1 MYRKK
6 VISLLI
12 SGALF
17 GPELAFAYSTVI
29 GGQVINSTDEAGV
42 FNKGWENENGF
53 LVKDTTINVFV
64 ENSGDKAN
72 GILVNASRV
81 ENTNQTTTMVVNSTI
96 NSEGS
101 GAYLVGGIAS
111 FDNTNIES
119 QGVYG
124 IVTKGGQLSLTNG
137 TVVNATKN
145 GFGFYFLRGYSDFDG
160 SRGTYEDN
168 DVLIDSS
175 TVKTENNVAIVVG
188 KDTLANIT
196 VSGNSTISSGNGR
209 FLATL
214 DGSTTNLNVS
224 DSVLNGST
232 SAQDASTINYNLSN
246 SSLNGAVISS
256 KDSQV
261 KVDLN
266 NKSSLVGSAQNVK
279 EIDVDGTSL
288 WHMGA
293 SSDVGNLTNAGL
305 IQLSDSDKTGSVLT
319 VHNNYVGNGGT
330 LVFNSELAGDDSP
343 SDRLAIE
350 GNSSGDTNV
359 VVNNIGGKGAQ
370 TVEGVELIR
379 VDGQS
384 DGTFNQSG
392 RIVAGAYDYSLV
404 RGNTNSNNWYLTSQK
419 QPDPP
424 VNPPVEP
431 PVEPPVNPPV
441 EPPVNPPVEP
451 PVNPPVEPPAN
462 KERIVRPEG
471 GAYSAN
477 IAAALTLFES
487 RLSDRQGT
495 FYVDPLS
502 GEKKYT
508 TLWLNQVGGRTHAND
523 KSGQLKTNNNRYS
536 AMLGGDIGSG
546 VGAAGSWR
554 VGLLAGYGHGHNTT
568 TSRVTGYRAKGNV
581 RGYTTGV
588 YGTWYAEGTDE
599 HGLYV
604 DTLVQYSWFKN
615 KVKGDD
621 IRREH
626 YDSDGVSTSLETGYV
641 IPVSQSERSG
651 FYLQPLAQITWSGI
665 SADNHTEKNG
675 TRVIG
680 KTDNNVRSRLGMKA
694 FAKGH
699 SSQDQGAG
707 REFKPFIETNWI
719 HNTRNN
725 SVSMDGVDVTQSGTR
740 NIAEAKLGIEGD
752 FNQQLRLTGTIG
764 HQMGDHS
771 WTDTS
776 AAIGIKYSF

>member
-29 GGQVINSTDEAGV
+29 DGQVINSTDEAGV

-293 SSDVGNLTNAGL
+293 SSDVGNLVSIPL
-305 IQLSDSDKTGSVLT
+305 K
-319 VHNNYVGNGGT
+319 
-330 LVFNSELAGDDSP
+330 
-343 SDRLAIE
+343 
-350 GNSSGDTNV
+350 
-359 VVNNIGGKGAQ
+359 
-370 TVEGVELIR
+370 
-379 VDGQS
+379 
-384 DGTFNQSG
+384 
-392 RIVAGAYDYSLV
+392 
-404 RGNTNSNNWYLTSQK
+404 
-419 QPDPP
+419 
-424 VNPPVEP
+424 
-431 PVEPPVNPPV
+431 
-441 EPPVNPPVEP
+441 
-451 PVNPPVEPPAN
+451 
-462 KERIVRPEG
+462 RP
-471 GAYSAN
+471 
-477 IAAALTLFES
+477 
-487 RLSDRQGT
+487 
-495 FYVDPLS
+495 
-502 GEKKYT
+502 
-508 TLWLNQVGGRTHAND
+508 
-523 KSGQLKTNNNRYS
+523 
-536 AMLGGDIGSG
+536 
-546 VGAAGSWR
+546 
-554 VGLLAGYGHGHNTT
+554 
-568 TSRVTGYRAKGNV
+568 
-581 RGYTTGV
+581 
-588 YGTWYAEGTDE
+588 
-599 HGLYV
+599 
-604 DTLVQYSWFKN
+604 
-615 KVKGDD
+615 
-621 IRREH
+621 
-626 YDSDGVSTSLETGYV
+626 
-641 IPVSQSERSG
+641 
-651 FYLQPLAQITWSGI
+651 
-665 SADNHTEKNG
+665 
-675 TRVIG
+675 
-680 KTDNNVRSRLGMKA
+680 
-694 FAKGH
+694 
-699 SSQDQGAG
+699 
-707 REFKPFIETNWI
+707 I
-719 HNTRNN
+719 H
-725 SVSMDGVDVTQSGTR
+725 
-740 NIAEAKLGIEGD
+740 
-752 FNQQLRLTGTIG
+752 F
-764 HQMGDHS
+764 
-771 WTDTS
+771 
-776 AAIGIKYSF
+776 